1 MSERIQQADP
11 RAGWPAGFFIA
22 ERSRCASPEQVAA
35 FAPLQVANIG
45 DCMGRI
51 TGATGLLAYHN
62 DLALTMCGP
71 ALTVRVRPG
80 DNMMIH
86 KAIEMAQPGD
96 IIVIE
101 GGGDLTQA
109 LIGGL
114 MRTSALRKKI
124 GGFVVDGAVRDLVE
138 WAEGGLPVYARGHT
152 FRGPTKEGPGEVNV
166 DIVCAGMVVQPGDL
180 VVGDADG
187 VLAIPFD
194 RIDALLPQVQAHL
207 KKEDGIR
214 AVNKAGSADP
224 ERFTALLRQKGCP
237 V

>member
-1 MSERIQQADP
+1 MSTDTLVQDP

-22 ERSRCASPEQVAA
+22 ERTRCASPAQVDAYKGL
-35 FAPLQVANIG
+35 PVANIG
-45 DCMGRI
+45 DCMGRV
-51 TGATGLLAYHN
+51 TGAFGLTAYHN
-62 DLALTMCGP
+62 DIALTMCGP

-114 MRTSALRKKI
+114 MRTSALTRKI

-138 WAEGGLPVYARGHT
+138 WAEGGVPVYARGHT
-152 FRGPTKEGPGEVNV
+152 FRGPSKEGPGEVNV
-166 DIVCAGMVVQPGDL
+166 DIVCAGMLVQPGDL

-187 VLAIPFD
+187 VLTIPFA
-194 RIDALLPQVQAHL
+194 RIDGLLPQVHAHV
-207 KKEDGIR
+207 KKEEGIR
-214 AVNKAGSADP
+214 ATNKAGNADP
-224 ERFTALLRQKGCP
+224 ERFNELLRKKGCP